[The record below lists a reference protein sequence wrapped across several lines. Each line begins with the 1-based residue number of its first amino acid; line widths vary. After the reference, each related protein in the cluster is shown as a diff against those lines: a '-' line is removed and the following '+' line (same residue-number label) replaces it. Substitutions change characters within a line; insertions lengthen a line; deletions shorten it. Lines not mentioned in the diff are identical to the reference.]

1 MAHETLYICFPWYHA
16 HLGFVSPTSQWTFSI
31 YFLLIL
37 PYFIDFCMLDADVN
51 VKKINN
57 KIIGRKCKQIYD
69 NIRISKAIMAKDS
82 ETIKQKEAYFTTI
95 QPNFQDTTSTVSTG
109 LAKTFHFFFFFF
121 FCELTLLMLSYL

>member
-1 MAHETLYICFPWYHA
+1 MEHETLYICFPWYHV
-16 HLGFVSPTSQWTFSI
+16 HLVFVPPTSLWPVSI
-31 YFLLIL
+31 YFLLIP
-37 PYFIDFCMLDADVN
+37 PYFVDLCMLDTDVN

-95 QPNFQDTTSTVSTG
+95 QLNFQCTTSTISTG
-109 LAKTFHFFFFFF
+109 LAKTFNFFFFFF
-121 FCELTLLMLSYL
+121 FLWADSTNA